1 MKQIIRLSAVFMLLA
16 CLCACH
22 YNESGDILEPVEFFY
37 PRKPASFVYGSADG
51 VITSESRESS
61 GHVNDLNYLLTMYL
75 RGPQDISLRNPFP
88 TGCKLEE
95 VYAEGSTLYIRFSKE
110 FTTLEN
116 AELTLA
122 CAALSKTCFS
132 IIGYETISIH
142 AESDGKLVHIELNPD
157 SMQFSDQYIPISTDI
172 SNQSNRRNP

>member
-1 MKQIIRLSAVFMLLA
+1 MFRLPAVIMLLV
-16 CLCACH
+16 CLCACR
-22 YNESGDILEPVEFFY
+22 YNDSGDILEPVEFFY
-37 PRKPASFVYGSADG
+37 PRKTATYVYGAADG
-51 VITSESRESS
+51 VITSESREAS
-61 GHVNDLNYLLTMYL
+61 GHVNDLNYLLAMYL
-75 RGPQDISLRNPFP
+75 RGPQDTGLRNPFP

-122 CAALSKTCFS
+122 CASLSKTCFS

-142 AESDGKLVHIELNPD
+142 AEADGKLVHMELSPD
-157 SMQFSDQYIPISTDI
+157 SLQFSDQLTLISTDT
-172 SNQSNRRNP
+172 SNQPK

>member
-1 MKQIIRLSAVFMLLA
+1 MKSLIRLAAFFLLLA
-16 CLCACH
+16 CLCACQ
-22 YNESGDILEPVEFFY
+22 YNDSGDILEPVEFFY
-37 PRKPASFVYGSADG
+37 PRKTATYVYGAADG
-51 VITSESRESS
+51 VITSESREAS
-61 GHVNDLNYLLTMYL
+61 GHVNDLNYLLAMYL
-75 RGPQDISLRNPFP
+75 RGPQDTGLRNPFP

-122 CAALSKTCFS
+122 CASLSKTCFS

-142 AESDGKLVHIELNPD
+142 AEADGKLVHMELSPD
-157 SMQFSDQYIPISTDI
+157 SMQFSDQLTPISTDT
-172 SNQSNRRNP
+172 SNQPQ

>member
-1 MKQIIRLSAVFMLLA
+1 MKALIRLVTVFMLLS

-22 YNESGDILEPVEFFY
+22 YNDGGDILEPVEFFY
-37 PRKPASFVYGSADG
+37 PRKTVTYVYGATDG
-51 VITSESRESS
+51 VITSESREAS
-61 GHVNDLNYLLTMYL
+61 GHVNDLNYLLAMYL
-75 RGPQDISLRNPFP
+75 RGPQDTGLRNPFP

-122 CAALSKTCFS
+122 CASLSKTCFS

-142 AESDGKLVHIELNPD
+142 AEAGGKLVHIELSPD
-157 SMQFSDQYIPISTDI
+157 SMQFSDQLTPISTDT
-172 SNQSNRRNP
+172 SNQPQ